1 MPYLLFDDIQNDIV
15 FQDRFHEI
23 GGLEE
28 LDTYIPDNAVI
39 LDIGANIGNHTLYW
53 GIFRNVKKIHAF
65 EPMIKT
71 YEVLQKNIIL
81 NKLEQKVQLYN
92 IALGSTKT
100 KGSVR
105 KGQTFNT
112 MFTHIE
118 VSEQGK
124 LEIDSLDNIVAQG
137 DFEKIDFIKI
147 DVEQFELQVLLGAVE
162 TLKKYKPS
170 IYVEILYRSPENKKE
185 ILPLL
190 NDLGYIFKTFINNE
204 AGTEETY
211 LFVHKDK
218 INN

>member
-1 MPYLLFDDIQNDIV
+1 MKYC
-15 FQDRFHEI
+15 
-23 GGLEE
+23 
-28 LDTYIPDNAVI
+28 
-39 LDIGANIGNHTLYW
+39 
-53 GIFRNVKKIHAF
+53 K
-65 EPMIKT
+65 
-71 YEVLQKNIIL
+71 KNIIL